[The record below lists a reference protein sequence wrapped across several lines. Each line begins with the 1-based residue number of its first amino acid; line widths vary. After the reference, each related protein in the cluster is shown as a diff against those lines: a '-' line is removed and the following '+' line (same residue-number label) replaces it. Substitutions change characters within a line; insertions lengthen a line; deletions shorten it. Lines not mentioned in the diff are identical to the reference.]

1 MNFWPFNKKKKPAP
15 APAPTDSPAK
25 LDEGGVQSP
34 AVDAPPPE
42 VAAPESPPAA
52 ASTPPPLPPASAP
65 AVAVAEAP
73 GAITGTTVEPSA
85 TTGEAEAPAPEASAP
100 TVALE
105 TPTEAE
111 ASTPAEEAKT
121 TEDSSPLPFRPAF
134 KPPVLAPEP
143 PNYTPPPLPPV
154 SVEPP
159 KFTPPLAPDPPKPL
173 VLENVI
179 APPTLLPENSPAE
192 TTAIPATEPSTET
205 EAPVTSA
212 ADVSTSTT
220 APLPAFPAVEEPA
233 AKAETPAPPEA
244 VSQAPPLPAPEPE
257 REPVPAT
264 VAQSEPE
271 PEPNREPEPA
281 FKESASVAPTF
292 RTTGHV
298 AGFILHGDGTWSFDA
313 THVAYQHLNAGDPP
327 VILSIP
333 VLATHAMAAHGP
345 TQHLVIS
352 VQGTAS
358 GPMIGAVTQ
367 VFTYEGDR
375 RVTGQIVPADGAASG
390 GALQYATSVDV
401 PGLILNEDGSYL
413 LDPTDAAYQHL
424 QPGERQV
431 YAIPV
436 TAYTADGQSD
446 LRELVVGIT
455 GREDGAVAAGIAAH
469 GIPHGGCVLHDRI
482 QQGPGGPAHL
492 SYRTSSLVPGFS
504 LRPDGVWSFDSAH
517 PFYTDVHEGA
527 VRIITVPVTAV
538 DDHGNAHDTKA
549 ISITL
554 HGTAGPPVLSA
565 MVVSGMEGGSTVQ
578 GSLGV
583 HPDAAAGLFQYSY
596 IGELPAGFQLGV
608 DGTWSFH
615 ASSELYGYLD
625 AGHTEVV
632 VAQVHGEDGQGHI
645 EGSMVAI
652 TVHGTS
658 GDPSVGAVTISTHQA
673 LPEYGDSPS
682 GSETPD
688 TGTDSFGLLFDDA
701 PSPGAVQEP
710 ESYGDFL
717 GETEQQALESS
728 DPVASSGEPSEG
740 LLLDQPE
747 TSAEEPQYDPAEV
760 QQALQSLGYG
770 HLMDPAPGSGQSEE
784 TTAPPPRP

>member
-1 MNFWPFNKKKKPAP
+1 MNFWPFKKKQKPAP
-15 APAPTDSPAK
+15 APIPTDSPAI
-25 LDEGGVQSP
+25 LNEGGVQPP
-34 AVDAPPPE
+34 AVIAPTSEALTPE
-42 VAAPESPPAA
+42 NSPLLP
-52 ASTPPPLPPASAP
+52 STPPPLPGSTAPESTAPDAPVADALATPETKPEAPEDVSSGKSASEEAAP
-65 AVAVAEAP
+65 AVTAELKPDTQPEGVTEADIATP
-73 GAITGTTVEPSA
+73 PEPS
-85 TTGEAEAPAPEASAP
+85 
-100 TVALE
+100 
-105 TPTEAE
+105 
-111 ASTPAEEAKT
+111 
-121 TEDSSPLPFRPAF
+121 RPAF
-134 KPPVLAPEP
+134 TPPVLAPEP

-173 VLENVI
+173 VLDNVI
-179 APPTLLPENSPAE
+179 TPPSLLPENSIAE
-192 TTAIPATEPSTET
+192 STELPASEPAVEKEGSAT
-205 EAPVTSA
+205 PA
-212 ADVSTSTT
+212 ADTPT
-220 APLPAFPAVEEPA
+220 ATAPPLPAFPTVEEPA
-233 AKAETPAPPEA
+233 AEAKTPVEPEVVSPPP
-244 VSQAPPLPAPEPE
+244 VPAPEPE
-257 REPVPAT
+257 PPTA
-264 VAQSEPE
+264 AEPE
-271 PEPNREPEPA
+271 PAPAPPEPEPA
-281 FKESASVAPTF
+281 FKEDATAAPTF

-313 THVAYQHLNAGDPP
+313 THVAYQHLNAGDSP
-327 VILSIP
+327 VILNIP
-333 VLATHAMAAHGP
+333 VLATHAMAARGP

-352 VQGTAS
+352 VQGTIS

-367 VFTYEGDR
+367 VFTYDGDR
-375 RVTGQIVPADGAASG
+375 RITGQIVPADSAAAG
-390 GALQYATSVDV
+390 GPLQYSTPVEV

-436 TAYTADGQSD
+436 TAFAADGQSD

-482 QQGPGGPAHL
+482 QQGPGSPAHL
-492 SYRTSSLVPGFS
+492 SYRTSSLVPGFA

-527 VRIITVPVTAV
+527 VRIVTIPVTAV
-538 DDHGNAHDTKA
+538 DDHGNVHDTKA

-554 HGTAGPPVLSA
+554 HGTAGLPVLSA
-565 MVVSGMEGGSTVQ
+565 MIMSGMEGGSSVQ

-652 TVHGTS
+652 TVHGTP

-673 LPEYGDSPS
+673 LPEYLDPS
-682 GSETPD
+682 SGTETLEA
-688 TGTDSFGLLFDDA
+688 GNSSSSLLFDDTL
-701 PSPGAVQEP
+701 PPGSTQEA

-717 GETEQQALESS
+717 GGHEHQASESS
-728 DPVASSGEPSEG
+728 DPATSSGGPSEG
-740 LLLDQPE
+740 LLLDQSE
-747 TSAEEPQYDPAEV
+747 TSAEEPPYDPTEV

-770 HLMDPAPGSGQSEE
+770 HLVDPAQGARPSEE
-784 TTAPPPRP
+784 TTPPSSRP

>member
-1 MNFWPFNKKKKPAP
+1 MNFWPFKKKKKPAP

-34 AVDAPPPE
+34 AASISPAE
-42 VAAPESPPAA
+42 VAEPESTPSA

-65 AVAVAEAP
+65 VVAEAS
-73 GAITGTTVEPSA
+73 GANAGPTVEPPA
-85 TTGEAEAPAPEASAP
+85 TTTGEAAAPAPDAPAASG
-100 TVALE
+100 E
-105 TPTEAE
+105 TPSVAE
-111 ASTPAEEAKT
+111 TSAPAEEAKAT
-121 TEDSSPLPFRPAF
+121 DEPSLLPSRPAF
-134 KPPVLAPEP
+134 KPPILAPEP

-179 APPTLLPENSPAE
+179 APPPLLPENLASQPEKLPASE
-192 TTAIPATEPSTET
+192 PAVEK
-205 EAPVTSA
+205 EAPATSA
-212 ADVSTSTT
+212 ADTPSRTA

-233 AKAETPAPPEA
+233 AKAEGSAVPEA
-244 VSQAPPLPAPEPE
+244 ASQAPLLPAPEPE
-257 REPVPAT
+257 TAPEPAAT
-264 VAQSEPE
+264 AQSEPE
-271 PEPNREPEPA
+271 PEPVPNREPEPA
-281 FKESASVAPTF
+281 FKEDTTVSPTF

-352 VQGTAS
+352 VQGTVS

-375 RVTGQIVPADGAASG
+375 RVTGQLVPPDGAAAG

-401 PGLILNEDGSYL
+401 PGLILNHDGSYL

-424 QPGERQV
+424 QSGERQV

-436 TAYTADGQSD
+436 TAFTADGQSD

-482 QQGPGGPAHL
+482 QQGPGSPAHL
-492 SYRTSSLVPGFS
+492 SYRTSSLVPGFA

-527 VRIITVPVTAV
+527 VRIITVPVAAV
-538 DDHGNAHDTKA
+538 DDHGNVHDTKA

-554 HGTAGPPVLSA
+554 HGTASLPLLSA
-565 MVVSGMEGGSTVQ
+565 MVMSGMEGGSSVQ

-583 HPDAAAGLFQYSY
+583 HPDAAAGLFQFSY
-596 IGELPAGFQLGV
+596 IGELPAGFHLGV

-615 ASSELYGYLD
+615 ASPELYAHLD

-652 TVHGTS
+652 TVHGTA
-658 GDPSVGAVTISTHQA
+658 GAPSVGAVTISTHQA
-673 LPEYGDSPS
+673 LPEYDDSAADT
-682 GSETPD
+682 GTPD
-688 TGTDSFGLLFDDA
+688 AGTDSFGLLFDDTL
-701 PSPGAVQEP
+701 PPGATQEP

-717 GETEQQALESS
+717 GETEPQSSESS
-728 DPVASSGEPSEG
+728 DAATSSGEPSEG

-747 TSAEEPQYDPAEV
+747 PSAEEPQYDPAEV

-770 HLMDPAPGSGQSEE
+770 HLVDPAPGASPSEE
-784 TTAPPPRP
+784 TTPPPPRP

>member
-1 MNFWPFNKKKKPAP
+1 MNFWPFKKKKKPAP
-15 APAPTDSPAK
+15 APAPTESPAK

-34 AVDAPPPE
+34 AVSPAPAEAAVPE
-42 VAAPESPPAA
+42 NPPAA
-52 ASTPPPLPPASAP
+52 AVTPPPLPPTPAPTVEEAPAATTSEAEVPAPEVPAPAPAP
-65 AVAVAEAP
+65 AVAL
-73 GAITGTTVEPSA
+73 
-85 TTGEAEAPAPEASAP
+85 EAPAEAEASAP
-100 TVALE
+100 EE
-105 TPTEAE
+105 T
-111 ASTPAEEAKT
+111 
-121 TEDSSPLPFRPAF
+121 SSLPSRPAF
-134 KPPVLAPEP
+134 KPPALAPEP

-154 SVEPP
+154 SVEPA

-179 APPTLLPENSPAE
+179 APPALLPENPTAE
-192 TTAIPATEPSTET
+192 SANVTEGETAVEK
-205 EAPVTSA
+205 EAADAPTSA
-212 ADVSTSTT
+212 T

-233 AKAETPAPPEA
+233 AKAETPVEPEA
-244 VSQAPPLPAPEPE
+244 VSQAPLPEPEPESLPEPTVAVEPKPEPAPEPE
-257 REPVPAT
+257 
-264 VAQSEPE
+264 PE
-271 PEPNREPEPA
+271 PGPA
-281 FKESASVAPTF
+281 LKEDTSVSPTF

-333 VLATHAMAAHGP
+333 VVATHPMAARGP
-345 TQHLVIS
+345 NQHLVIS
-352 VQGTAS
+352 VQGTGA

-375 RVTGQIVPADGAASG
+375 RITGQIVPADPAAAG
-390 GALQYATSVDV
+390 GPLQYSTPVDV

-436 TAYTADGQSD
+436 TAVDASGQSD
-446 LRELVVGIT
+446 VRELVVGIT

-469 GIPHGGCVLHDRI
+469 GMPHGGCVLHDRI
-482 QQGPGGPAHL
+482 QQGPGSPAHL
-492 SYRTSSLVPGFS
+492 SYRTSSLVPGFT
-504 LRPDGVWSFDSAH
+504 LRPDGVWAFDSAH
-517 PFYTDVHEGA
+517 PLYADAHEGA
-527 VRIITVPVTAV
+527 VRIVTVPVTAV
-538 DDHGNAHDTKA
+538 DDHGSVHDTKA

-554 HGTAGPPVLSA
+554 HGTAGLPALSA
-565 MVVSGMEGGSTVQ
+565 MVMSGMEGGSSVQ

-583 HPDAAAGLFQYSY
+583 HPNAATGLFQYSY

-615 ASSELYGYLD
+615 ASPELYGYLG
-625 AGHTEVV
+625 AGHTEVI

-652 TVHGTS
+652 TVHGTP
-658 GDPSVGAVTISTHQA
+658 GAPSVGAVTISTHQA
-673 LPEYGDSPS
+673 LPEYDSPS
-682 GSETPD
+682 PVTGTPD
-688 TGTDSFGLLFDDA
+688 AGTDSFGLLLDDTP
-701 PSPGAVQEP
+701 PSGVAQKPAG
-710 ESYGDFL
+710 YGDFL
-717 GETEQQALESS
+717 GGYEHQSSEHS
-728 DPVASSGEPSEG
+728 DPAAPSGEPPAG

-770 HLMDPAPGSGQSEE
+770 HLVDPAPGAGPSEE
-784 TTAPPPRP
+784 TTPPQPRP